1 MSRGTPA
8 LWIAALLA
16 LWVGAAQAQPVLL
29 PVHTLGSATP
39 ARAQILA
46 DAFVD
51 EVAAVSDEPLS
62 RLTVGPCPLPDIC
75 FEPGRSDSYWLQ
87 LSGDED
93 SLVAVAYRLDAL
105 GDVAS
110 RAVARGRPGHERELA
125 ATLARSVSAGRIREI
140 AVTTGRHRG
149 AQVTLDGTVVG
160 TTPYRSRQPVD
171 SGFHLI
177 QVRARDGRTAAG
189 LVHAS
194 TGEIAALDLELSG
207 IPSVEKRRA
216 GAWPLIPILAG
227 GAVAAILFAADP
239 AGVIGPDFTLTITGP

>member
-1 MSRGTPA
+1 MSRGIATFY
-8 LWIAALLA
+8 IAATLA
-16 LWVGAAQAQPVLL
+16 LWTGVAQAQPVLL
-29 PVHTLGSATP
+29 PVHNLGSATP
-39 ARAQILA
+39 AQAQILA

-62 RLTVGPCPLPDIC
+62 RLTVGPCPLPGIC

-110 RAVARGRPGHERELA
+110 RAVAHGRPGQERELA
-125 ATLARSVSAGRIREI
+125 VTLARSVSAGLVREI
-140 AVTTGRHRG
+140 AVTSGRHRG
-149 AQVTLDGTVVG
+149 AQVTLDGAVVG

-189 LVHAS
+189 LVHAP
-194 TGEIAALDLELSG
+194 TGETAVLDLELTA
-207 IPSVEKRRA
+207 IPRTDKRRV
-216 GAWPLIPILAG
+216 GAWPLIPILAS
-227 GAVAAILFAADP
+227 GAVAALLLATDP
-239 AGVIGPDFTLTITGP
+239 AGVIGPDYTLTITGP